1 MKIDELRKEIDIVD
15 GEILKLFEK
24 RMDIAEKIAE
34 YKTENDLPVYDQNR
48 ENEKLLK
55 VKTSANKKYESDD
68 ISLFT
73 EIMRISREHQTR
85 IIGK

>member
-55 VKTSANKKYESDD
+55 VKTSADKKYESDD